1 MGNALLDAV
10 ARARGSAYYRHRLPK
25 GIVWK
30 DVPITSKA
38 ELRAGYPFEFLAIDR
53 KNIATYHESS
63 GTEGKPISSY
73 FSENDWEDIARRFL
87 RNGVKLTPD
96 DLFFIKTPYSMVTTA
111 HQAHT
116 AARLLRVPVVPAD
129 NRSSLMPYS
138 RVLQC
143 LRDLQVTVTW
153 SLPTEVI
160 VWRVAAQLN
169 GFSPDDFPQLRAFW
183 VAGEPLGTGKRA
195 ALRGLWNGK
204 AVFEDYGST
213 ETGSLAGECTHGR
226 LHLWSDRIYFE
237 VLEPESGAI
246 TPDGRGQLLVT
257 PLFREAMPLLRYLI
271 GDEVEITPSHCGCG
285 SLHPTI
291 QVFGRASGT
300 LRIAGKKFF
309 PLEIEDAV
317 YGAGL
322 AHSLALWRG
331 FPEGQRL
338 KVEYHCLADTG
349 PRARTEIQSGIE
361 RKLGVAVTA
370 SPSPLDS
377 FLSPALVT
385 QTLSFSKPR
394 FLFQPGEN
402 SLRGIQYA

>member
-1 MGNALLDAV
+1 MGNVLIDV
-10 ARARGSAYYRHRLPK
+10 IARARGSAYYQSRLPK
-25 GIVWK
+25 GIRWNE
-30 DVPITSKA
+30 VPITYKA
-38 ELRAGYPFEFLAIDR
+38 SLRDGYPFDFLAVDR
-53 KNIATYHESS
+53 KNISTYHESS

-73 FSENDWEDIARRFL
+73 FTEADWEDIARRFV
-87 RNGVKLTPD
+87 RNGIDLTPD

-143 LRDLQVTVTW
+143 LRDLQVSVTW

-160 VWRVAAQLN
+160 VWRVAAMLN
-169 GFSPDDFPQLRAFW
+169 GFLPDQFPKLRAFW
-183 VAGEPLGTGKRA
+183 VAGEPLSAGKRQ
-195 ALRGLWNGK
+195 ALRSMWNGK

-213 ETGSLAGECTHGR
+213 ETGSLAGECTHGN

-237 VLEPESGAI
+237 VFHPASGAI
-246 TPDGRGQLLVT
+246 TEGGRGQLLVT

-271 GDEVEITPSHCGCG
+271 EDEVEIAPSRCACG

-291 QVFGRASGT
+291 RVFGRVSGA
-300 LRIAGKKFF
+300 LQIAGKKFF
-309 PLEIEDAV
+309 PLEIEDAIYQV
-317 YGAGL
+317 GNPYA
-322 AHSLALWRG
+322 LALWRG

-338 KVEYHCLADTG
+338 KVEYYCLNDIDQK
-349 PRARTEIQSGIE
+349 ARVTIQREIE
-361 RKLGVAVTA
+361 RRLGVPVVA
-370 SPSPLDS
+370 SPGQLDS

-385 QTLSFSKPR
+385 QPLSFSKPR